1 MNIEKEIIKKCILDK
16 DKLIPFGF
24 IKEKDNYKYIT
35 NIMNNK
41 FRVEIIINANNELI
55 GKIYDIET
63 NEEQIVY
70 SKNKFDK
77 ELFGFIGAKT
87 ITFDTE
93 MESIYLDG
101 VDDIS
106 MLLLQAINKQVEELH
121 WND

>member
-1 MNIEKEIIKKCILDK
+1 MKAEEIFEIL
-16 DKLIPFGF
+16 GF
-24 IKEKDNYKYIT
+24 Y
-35 NIMNNK
+35 
-41 FRVEIIINANNELI
+41 L
-55 GKIYDIET
+55 DIET

-70 SKNKFDK
+70 SKNILDRNT
-77 ELFGFIGAKT
+77 LGFIGANT

-106 MLLLQAINKQVEELH
+106 MLLLQAINQQIKELN

>member
-1 MNIEKEIIKKCILDK
+1 MKAEELFELLDWY
-16 DKLIPFGF
+16 L
-24 IKEKDNYKYIT
+24 
-35 NIMNNK
+35 
-41 FRVEIIINANNELI
+41 
-55 GKIYDIET
+55 DIET